1 MVDMQLTR
9 YFRLEAEGGVKIL
22 KIPSGTQLFTT
33 KHKAATAHSWRNL
46 KAFDALKLPIATAN
60 QTQFNG

>member
-9 YFRLEAEGGVKIL
+9 YFRLLKAEGGV

-33 KHKAATAHSWRNL
+33 KHKVATAHSWRNL
-46 KAFDALKLPIATAN
+46 KPLMH
-60 QTQFNG
+60 

>member
-9 YFRLEAEGGVKIL
+9 YFRLLKAEGGVKIL

-33 KHKAATAHSWRNL
+33 KHKVATAHSWRNL
-46 KAFDALKLPIATAN
+46 KPLMH
-60 QTQFNG
+60 